1 MCSVLHFN
9 IVFNLYSMGSIVPN
23 FLIVHGP
30 GSVLSSYY
38 IFNPSLNLHVFERLE
53 AHKTQCTPLLLLS
66 HGWGWVGVIASW
78 LGWLIASSKR
88 THVVPLQRRGWHRG
102 AILARTNVS
111 QHKAP
116 LRWSSTTLVNLWLT
130 LDAQLCLFFKVHRLS
145 ARGEGAITML
155 NSCCWL
161 RIFTITPHT
170 CSLCYCNF

>member
-1 MCSVLHFN
+1 MGQA
-9 IVFNLYSMGSIVPN
+9 VFCPVIEHN
-23 FLIVHGP
+23 
-30 GSVLSSYY
+30 Y
-38 IFNPSLNLHVFERLE
+38 IFNPSLNLHMFERLE
-53 AHKTQCTPLLLLS
+53 AHKIQCTLHSLFSAICTRSL
-66 HGWGWVGVIASW
+66 VIASW

>member
-1 MCSVLHFN
+1 MGQAVFCPVIEQLH
-9 IVFNLYSMGSIVPN
+9 IQSISQPTCVWMTRGSQTPV
-23 FLIVHGP
+23 
-30 GSVLSSYY
+30 Y
-38 IFNPSLNLHVFERLE
+38 PSLVALCNMHR
-53 AHKTQCTPLLLLS
+53 ALLLLP

>member
-1 MCSVLHFN
+1 MQSVIERN
-9 IVFNLYSMGSIVPN
+9 
-23 FLIVHGP
+23 
-30 GSVLSSYY
+30 Y

-53 AHKTQCTPLLLLS
+53 AHKTQWTPHSWLS
-66 HGWGWVGVIASW
+66 AICIALSCYCLMVGVIASW